1 MVQALVQ
8 PLWHA
13 QLIALADA
21 TTQALW
27 KAQILALAK
36 AGVQARW
43 QAQLLT
49 LAEATM
55 QALWQP
61 QILALAKVII
71 QALWQAQLLT
81 LADATTQVLRQTQL
95 TYQVFGVASHARN
108 SYRFNTVVRVSTVQ
122 DGQICK
128 WNAIEHHCGQYTN
141 VQRIQQSGRA
151 GIGAQPPVA
160 TLCGHVPT
168 NQFFASWLIFATL
181 PRLITC

>member
-1 MVQALVQ
+1 MQSLLQ
-8 PLWHA
+8 PLWQA
-13 QLIALADA
+13 QVIALVDA
-21 TTQALW
+21 TTKALW
-27 KAQILALAK
+27 QAQILALAE
-36 AGVQARW
+36 ATMETLWR
-43 QAQLLT
+43 AQLLT
-49 LAEATM
+49 LVD
-55 QALWQP
+55 
-61 QILALAKVII
+61 AKI
-71 QALWQAQLLT
+71 QALWQA
-81 LADATTQVLRQTQL
+81 QL